1 MKMLSFALIALVGTM
16 ILNIPI
22 QSFADPQLDTLLRIA
37 TQARDNLSITI
48 SQINNVP
55 DEIAKLYN
63 QGSAETD
70 NLAKAVDQHDDTSAK
85 QHFLSA
91 MQFFKTTN
99 DKINS
104 LNATTSTDQQR
115 ADLLRLQSEIT
126 RMDNIGKRLKTIAIN
141 NHVDIDFT
149 TLDQFLQTA
158 RQDLDAGNI
167 EDASKAIQSAN
178 QFVVDAHHS
187 LATVAKQRTSD
198 RAKDFT
204 EKQIERFNN
213 QNITSIT
220 PLPAAPIQNNT
231 NATQENPQEMVSKL
245 RKLVSEGKVDEAINV
260 IKSLEAY
267 QKEKT
272 NEGPAQSSDKTSGNV
287 TNNATEVNSPVTNP
301 STITNETVTNSTK
314 INPSLVASPTQVSIT
329 VNSVGLSGNPI
340 TGLWTVLRYTNGTTI
355 TSGFTPVTFA
365 VTSGIQYVVH
375 VGNYQ
380 NDVFN
385 HWNDGNTSSY
395 KTIKPAQ
402 NVTLT
407 AYYSSGTTG
416 PIAPSAQ
423 QNLQSASS
431 GNNASNA
438 TETGNGTITNKTKSS
453 QGTSPGTVGSG
464 QEDNVK
470 KNFDKN
476 HVRGDF
482 KKGKGRQNSD
492 NQDKIIIS
500 EDSVQN

>member
-178 QFVVDAHHS
+178 RFVVDAHHS

>member
-16 ILNIPI
+16 MLNIPM

-104 LNATTSTDQQR
+104 LNATVSTDQQR

-126 RMDNIGKRLKTIAIN
+126 RMDNIGKRLKTISIN

-178 QFVVDAHHS
+178 RFVVDAHHS

-220 PLPAAPIQNNT
+220 PLPPASIQNST

-272 NEGPAQSSDKTSGNV
+272 NGGLRQSSDKTSGNV
-287 TNNATEVNSPVTNP
+287 SNNITEANNPPANP
-301 STITNETVTNSTK
+301 STNETITNSSTINSPMVTNSTQ
-314 INPSLVASPTQVSIT
+314 ISIT
-329 VNSVGLSGNPI
+329 VNSVNQSGNPI
-340 TGLWTVLRYTNGTTI
+340 TGMWTVLRYANGTTI
-355 TSGFTPVTFA
+355 TSGFTPVTFTA
-365 VTSGIQYVVH
+365 TSGIQYVVH

-380 NDVFN
+380 NAVFN

-395 KTIKPAQ
+395 KTITPAQ

-407 AYYSSGTTG
+407 AYYSTGTTG
-416 PIAPSAQ
+416 AIVPSAK
-423 QNLQSASS
+423 QNLQSTSS
-431 GNNASNA
+431 GSNASNA
-438 TETGNGTITNKTKSS
+438 TEIGNGTVTNKTKSS
-453 QGTSPGTVGSG
+453 QGTSAVTVGSG

-476 HVRGDF
+476 QRGDF

-492 NQDKIIIS
+492 N
-500 EDSVQN
+500 

>member
-1 MKMLSFALIALVGTM
+1 MKMLSFVLIALVGTM

-55 DEIAKLYN
+55 DEITKLYN

-104 LNATTSTDQQR
+104 LNATASTDQQR

-149 TLDQFLQTA
+149 TLDQFVQTA

-178 QFVVDAHHS
+178 QFVIDAHHS

-220 PLPAAPIQNNT
+220 PQPAASIQNNT

-267 QKEKT
+267 QKIKT
-272 NEGPAQSSDKTSGNV
+272 SEGFAQSSDKTSVNV
-287 TNNATEVNSPVTNP
+287 SNNATEANNPPANP
-301 STITNETVTNSTK
+301 STISNETVTNSTT
-314 INPSLVASPTQVSIT
+314 INPSVVASPTQVSIT
-329 VNSVGLSGNPI
+329 VNSAGLSGTPI
-340 TGLWTVLRYTNGTTI
+340 TGIWTVLRHTNGTTI
-355 TSGFTPVTFA
+355 TSGFTPVTFTA
-365 VTSGIQYVVH
+365 TSGIQYVVH

-380 NDVFN
+380 NAVFN
-385 HWNDGNTSSY
+385 HWNDGNTSNY
-395 KTIKPAQ
+395 KTITPTQ

-407 AYYSSGTTG
+407 AYYSTGTTA
-416 PIAPSAQ
+416 PITPSAK
-423 QNLQSASS
+423 QNLQSTS
-431 GNNASNA
+431 GNNASSNA
-438 TETGNGTITNKTKSS
+438 TEIGNGTVTNKTKSS
-453 QGTSPGTVGSG
+453 QGTSPDKVGSG

-470 KNFDKN
+470 KNYDKN
-476 HVRGDF
+476 HERGDF

-492 NQDKIIIS
+492 NQIKS
-500 EDSVQN
+500 

>member
-1 MKMLSFALIALVGTM
+1 MKMLSFVLIALVGTM
-16 ILNIPI
+16 ILNIPM

-104 LNATTSTDQQR
+104 LNATAPTDQQR
-115 ADLLRLQSEIT
+115 ADVLRLQSEIT
-126 RMDNIGKRLKTIAIN
+126 RMDSIGKRLKTIAIN

-149 TLDQFLQTA
+149 TLDQFVQTA

-178 QFVVDAHHS
+178 QFVIDAHHS

-220 PLPAAPIQNNT
+220 PLPSASIQNNT

-245 RKLVSEGKVDEAINV
+245 RKLISEGKVDEAINV

-267 QKEKT
+267 QKENIKI
-272 NEGPAQSSDKTSGNV
+272 NEGSAQSSDKTSGNV
-287 TNNATEVNSPVTNP
+287 SNNATEVNNPPPTNP
-301 STITNETVTNSTK
+301 
-314 INPSLVASPTQVSIT
+314 PLVSSPTQVSIT

-340 TGLWTVLRYTNGTTI
+340 TGIWTVLRYSNGTSI
-355 TSGFTPVTFA
+355 ISGFTPVTFTA
-365 VTSGIQYVVH
+365 SSGIQYVVH

-385 HWNDGNTSSY
+385 HWNDGNTSNY
-395 KTIKPAQ
+395 KTITPTQ
-402 NVTLT
+402 NVNLT
-407 AYYSSGTTG
+407 AYYSTG
-416 PIAPSAQ
+416 ATGAIVPSTK
-423 QNLQSASS
+423 QNLQSISS
-431 GNNASNA
+431 GNNASSNA
-438 TETGNGTITNKTKSS
+438 TEIGNGTVTNKTKSS
-453 QGTSPGTVGSG
+453 QGTSPSKVGSG

-476 HVRGDF
+476 QRGDF

-500 EDSVQN
+500 KDSVQN

>member
-158 RQDLDAGNI
+158 RQDLDSGNI

>member
-423 QNLQSASS
+423 QNLQSTSS

>member
-1 MKMLSFALIALVGTM
+1 MKMLSFVLIALVGTM
-16 ILNIPI
+16 ILNIPM

-70 NLAKAVDQHDDTSAK
+70 NLAKAVDLHDDTSAK

-104 LNATTSTDQQR
+104 LNATAPTDQQR
-115 ADLLRLQSEIT
+115 ADVLRLQSEIT
-126 RMDNIGKRLKTIAIN
+126 RMDSIGKRLKTIAIN

-149 TLDQFLQTA
+149 TLDQFVQTA

-178 QFVVDAHHS
+178 QFVIDAHHS

-220 PLPAAPIQNNT
+220 PLPAASIQNNT

-245 RKLVSEGKVDEAINV
+245 RKLISEGKVDEAIKV

-267 QKEKT
+267 QKENIKI
-272 NEGPAQSSDKTSGNV
+272 NEGSTQSSDKTSGNV
-287 TNNATEVNSPVTNP
+287 SNNTKEVNNRPPANPSTNETITNSTTVNSPM
-301 STITNETVTNSTK
+301 VTNSTQ
-314 INPSLVASPTQVSIT
+314 ISIT

-340 TGLWTVLRYTNGTTI
+340 TGIWTVLRYTNGTSI
-355 TSGFTPVTFA
+355 ISGFTPVTFTA
-365 VTSGIQYVVH
+365 TSGIQYVVH

-380 NDVFN
+380 NAVFN

-395 KTIKPAQ
+395 KTITPAQ
-402 NVTLT
+402 NVNLT
-407 AYYSSGTTG
+407 AYYSTGTTG
-416 PIAPSAQ
+416 AIAPSAK
-423 QNLQSASS
+423 QNLQSTSS

-438 TETGNGTITNKTKSS
+438 TEIGNGTVTNKTKSS
-453 QGTSPGTVGSG
+453 QGTSSSKVGSG

-470 KNFDKN
+470 KTLIKTKEEILRKEKDA
-476 HVRGDF
+476 
-482 KKGKGRQNSD
+482 
-492 NQDKIIIS
+492 KILIIKTKS
-500 EDSVQN
+500 

>member
-16 ILNIPI
+16 MLNIPM

-104 LNATTSTDQQR
+104 LNATVSTDQQR

-126 RMDNIGKRLKTIAIN
+126 RMDNIGKRLKTISIN

-178 QFVVDAHHS
+178 RFVVDAHHS

-220 PLPAAPIQNNT
+220 PLPPAASIQNNT

-267 QKEKT
+267 QKIKT
-272 NEGPAQSSDKTSGNV
+272 NGGPGQSSDKTSGNV
-287 TNNATEVNSPVTNP
+287 SNNITEANNPPANP
-301 STITNETVTNSTK
+301 STNE
-314 INPSLVASPTQVSIT
+314 
-329 VNSVGLSGNPI
+329 
-340 TGLWTVLRYTNGTTI
+340 
-355 TSGFTPVTFA
+355 
-365 VTSGIQYVVH
+365 
-375 VGNYQ
+375 
-380 NDVFN
+380 
-385 HWNDGNTSSY
+385 
-395 KTIKPAQ
+395 
-402 NVTLT
+402 
-407 AYYSSGTTG
+407 
-416 PIAPSAQ
+416 
-423 QNLQSASS
+423 
-431 GNNASNA
+431 
-438 TETGNGTITNKTKSS
+438 TITN
-453 QGTSPGTVGSG
+453 
-464 QEDNVK
+464 
-470 KNFDKN
+470 
-476 HVRGDF
+476 
-482 KKGKGRQNSD
+482 
-492 NQDKIIIS
+492 
-500 EDSVQN
+500 

>member
-1 MKMLSFALIALVGTM
+1 MKMLSFVLIALVGTM

-104 LNATTSTDQQR
+104 LNATAPTDQQR
-115 ADLLRLQSEIT
+115 ADVLRLQSEIT
-126 RMDNIGKRLKTIAIN
+126 RMDSIGKRLKTIAIN

-149 TLDQFLQTA
+149 TLDQFVQTA

-178 QFVVDAHHS
+178 QFVIDAHHS

-220 PLPAAPIQNNT
+220 PLPPASIQNST

-245 RKLVSEGKVDEAINV
+245 RKLISEGKVDEAIKV

-267 QKEKT
+267 QKENIKI
-272 NEGPAQSSDKTSGNV
+272 NEGSTQSSDKTSGNV
-287 TNNATEVNSPVTNP
+287 SNNTKEVNNRPPANPSTNETITNSTTVNSPM
-301 STITNETVTNSTK
+301 VTNSTQ
-314 INPSLVASPTQVSIT
+314 ISIT
-329 VNSVGLSGNPI
+329 VNSVNQSGNPI
-340 TGLWTVLRYTNGTTI
+340 TGMWTVLRYANGTTI
-355 TSGFTPVTFA
+355 TSGFTPVTFTA
-365 VTSGIQYVVH
+365 TSGIQYVVH

-380 NDVFN
+380 NAVFN
-385 HWNDGNTSSY
+385 HWNDGNTSNY
-395 KTIKPAQ
+395 KTITPTQ

-407 AYYSSGTTG
+407 AYYSTGTTA
-416 PIAPSAQ
+416 PITPSAK
-423 QNLQSASS
+423 QNLQSTS
-431 GNNASNA
+431 GNNASSNA
-438 TETGNGTITNKTKSS
+438 TEIGNGTVTNKTKSS
-453 QGTSPGTVGSG
+453 QGTSAVTVGSG

-476 HVRGDF
+476 QRVDF

-500 EDSVQN
+500 YDSVQN

>member
-1 MKMLSFALIALVGTM
+1 MKMLSFVLIALVGTM

-158 RQDLDAGNI
+158 RQDLDSGNI

-204 EKQIERFNN
+204 EKQIERLNN

-220 PLPAAPIQNNT
+220 PLPAASIQNNT

-355 TSGFTPVTFA
+355 TSGFTPVTFTA
-365 VTSGIQYVVH
+365 TSGIQYVVH

-380 NDVFN
+380 NAVFN

-395 KTIKPAQ
+395 KTITPAQ
-402 NVTLT
+402 DVTLT
-407 AYYSSGTTG
+407 AYYFTGTTG
-416 PIAPSAQ
+416 TITPSAK
-423 QNLQSASS
+423 QNLQSTSS

-438 TETGNGTITNKTKSS
+438 TEIGNGTVTNKTKSS
-453 QGTSPGTVGSG
+453 QGTSSSKVGSG

-476 HVRGDF
+476 QRGDF

-500 EDSVQN
+500 YDSVQN